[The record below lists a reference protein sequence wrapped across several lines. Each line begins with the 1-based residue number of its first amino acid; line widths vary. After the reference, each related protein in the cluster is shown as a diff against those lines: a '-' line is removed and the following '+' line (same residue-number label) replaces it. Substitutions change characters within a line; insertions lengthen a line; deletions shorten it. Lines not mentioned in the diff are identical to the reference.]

1 MPRLLP
7 AFLTL
12 TLLAAP
18 AFGQDEPAA
27 EPTPDTPAGSPEA
40 DATQQE
46 VTPDEKTDDEQPPE
60 EKPGETADDA
70 PEGDAEMKDAAA
82 DEDDAEEEAEPKA
95 EVVTE
100 LLVENLETPVGLA
113 IAPQSGDVLVAT
125 RYGVYRY
132 RLDQHAV
139 FIEVEG
145 YDRADTM
152 GEDDGFEI
160 GPLALD
166 FYGDSELVVGNGG
179 LPAGEEIVQTYEI
192 GLEPRGD
199 EPQLQDQDQQKTAGP
214 VPADVAGGEG
224 AGNFAGVAVGDAG
237 VFVSTAGT
245 TPKGWI
251 LKIPLKPEED
261 GAFGD
266 IEPGLAT
273 ADLAGVGGPGPLAW
287 DADEHLVVG
296 LWGGP
301 DRGDDAIG
309 VFDVETG
316 ELVKKYDVEIGEF
329 GGMAYHPNG
338 TLYVTDMGL
347 TDAEAGGL
355 YKVTFDGD
363 AATATKVGPF
373 QQKQIAG
380 GTKPFT
386 LDKPAGI
393 VFDADGKLYLTTVGT
408 PEEGKTTDDGGDF
421 SPGALHLIEK
431 GLE

>member
-1 MPRLLP
+1 MPRLPLSL
-7 AFLTL
+7 LTL
-12 TLLAAP
+12 ALLVGVPSNGAAL
-18 AFGQDEPAA
+18 AQDEPAA

-60 EKPGETADDA
+60 EKPAEADADA
-70 PEGDAEMKDAAA
+70 EKPEGDAEKKDG
-82 DEDDAEEEAEPKA
+82 EGEETPEAEIEP
-95 EVVTE
+95 E
-100 LLVENLETPVGLA
+100 LLVENLEMPVGLA

-132 RLDQHAV
+132 QPGPHAV

-145 YDRADTM
+145 YDRVDTM
-152 GEDDGFEI
+152 GEDGGFEI

-179 LPAGEEIVQTYEI
+179 LPAGEETVQTYEI

-199 EPQLQDQDQQKTAGP
+199 EPQLQDQDQKKTAGP

-224 AGNFAGVAVGDAG
+224 AGNFAGVAVGDAAI
-237 VFVSTAGT
+237 FVSTAGT

-251 LKIPLKPEED
+251 LKIPVKPEED

-266 IEPGLAT
+266 IEPGIAT
-273 ADLAGVGGPGPLAW
+273 ADVAGVGGPGPLAW
-287 DADEHLVVG
+287 DENENLVVG

-316 ELVKKYDVEIGEF
+316 ELVKKFDVEIGEF

-347 TDAEAGGL
+347 SDGDKGGL

-363 AATATKVGPF
+363 AATAERVI
-373 QQKQIAG
+373 Q
-380 GTKPFT
+380 
-386 LDKPAGI
+386 LDKPAG
-393 VFDADGKLYLTTVGT
+393 VAFDADGKLYLTTLGT
-408 PEEGKTTDDGGDF
+408 PEEGKTTPDGGDF

>member
-1 MPRLLP
+1 MPRFP
-7 AFLTL
+7 L
-12 TLLAAP
+12 TLLTLALLGVP
-18 AFGQDEPAA
+18 ALAQDEPAA

-60 EKPGETADDA
+60 EKPAEADA
-70 PEGDAEMKDAAA
+70 DAEKPEA
-82 DEDDAEEEAEPKA
+82 DAEANDGEGEAKDEPKT
-95 EVVTE
+95 EIKPE
-100 LLVENLETPVGLA
+100 LLVENLETPVGVA

-132 RLDQHAV
+132 QPKQHAV

-145 YDRADTM
+145 YDQVDVM
-152 GEDDGFEI
+152 GEDGGFEI

-179 LPAGEEIVQTYEI
+179 LPAGEEIVQTYEV

-199 EPQLQDQDQQKTAGP
+199 EPQLQDQDQKKTAGP

-224 AGNFAGVAVGDAG
+224 AGNFAGVAVGDAAI
-237 VFVSTAGT
+237 FVSTAGT

-251 LKIPLKPEED
+251 LKIPVKPEGD

-266 IEPGLAT
+266 IEPGIAT
-273 ADLAGVGGPGPLAW
+273 ADVAGVGGPGPLAW
-287 DADEHLVVG
+287 DENENLVVG

-347 TDAEAGGL
+347 SDSDAGGL

-363 AATATKVGPF
+363 AATAERVI
-373 QQKQIAG
+373 Q
-380 GTKPFT
+380 
-386 LDKPAGI
+386 LDKPAG
-393 VFDADGKLYLTTVGT
+393 VAFDAGGKLYLTTLGT
-408 PEEGKTTDDGGDF
+408 PEEGKTTPDGGDF
-421 SPGALHLIEK
+421 SPGALHLIET

>member
-60 EKPGETADDA
+60 EPPAETAEDGDD
-70 PEGDAEMKDAAA
+70 DAEMKEDA
-82 DEDDAEEEAEPKA
+82 AEEEETPEPKA
-95 EVVTE
+95 EIKPE
-100 LLVENLETPVGLA
+100 LLVENLETPLGLA

-132 RLDQHAV
+132 RLEPHQV

-145 YDRADTM
+145 YERTDTM
-152 GEDDGFEI
+152 GEDGGFEI

-199 EPQLQDQDQQKTAGP
+199 EPQIQDQDQQKTAGP

-224 AGNFAGVAVGDAG
+224 AGNFAGVAVGDSG
-237 VFVSTAGT
+237 IFVSTAGT

-251 LKIPLKPEED
+251 LKIPVKPEED

-266 IEPGLAT
+266 IEPGIAT
-273 ADLAGVGGPGPLAW
+273 ADVAGVGGPGPLAW

-347 TDAEAGGL
+347 TDSDAGGL

-363 AATATKVGPF
+363 AATAERVI
-373 QQKQIAG
+373 Q
-380 GTKPFT
+380 
-386 LDKPAGI
+386 LDKPAGV

-408 PEEGKTTDDGGDF
+408 PEEGKTAADGGDF